1 MNRKIRIYGSDIKK
15 AIKKTIKE
23 QYEMGDTYRKS
34 PKQGGKF
41 KKLPREK
48 GIEDVFGVYGEEMPS
63 SIIRYMRKNPK
74 YIIQRLYDLYG
85 KEVFDKYIP
94 RDDEQN
100 KKFRLGDVE
109 TIKSGKFYDED
120 DMEMNFED
128 ELIDE
133 VEDVSG
139 KKYNL
144 KDANDLQQF
153 NKDIDN
159 ADPKKVNVGSD
170 VAEIM
175 NEEEWIQKAI
185 KKPGSLRKKMDLDK
199 SEKMTKTDI
208 NKEISKLKKK
218 DKDPEKKGVQG
229 LSKRDLSKYR
239 ELNLAKTLSNLRKK
253 WKK

>member
-23 QYEMGDTYRKS
+23 QYEMGDTYRRS
-34 PKQGGKF
+34 PKLSGKF

-94 RDDEQN
+94 RDGEQN

-120 DMEMNFED
+120 DMEMDFEED
-128 ELIDE
+128 LIDE

-144 KDANDLQQF
+144 KDPNDLLQF

-170 VAEIM
+170 VGEIM

-253 WKK
+253 

>member
-1 MNRKIRIYGSDIKK
+1 MNRKIRIYESDIKK

-23 QYEMGDTYRKS
+23 QYEMGDAYRRSSKH
-34 PKQGGKF
+34 GGKF

-48 GIEDVFGVYGEEMPS
+48 GIEGVFGVYGEEMPPA
-63 SIIRYMRKNPK
+63 IIRYMRKNPK

-85 KEVFDKYIP
+85 KEVFDKYLP
-94 RDDEQN
+94 KDDY
-100 KKFRLGDVE
+100 V
-109 TIKSGKFYDED
+109 GKMLSKGEFEYDD
-120 DMEMNFED
+120 DDDFEMDFEE

-218 DKDPEKKGVQG
+218 DKDPDKKGVQG

-253 WKK
+253 

>member
-23 QYEMGDTYRKS
+23 QYEMGDAYRRS

-48 GIEDVFGVYGEEMPS
+48 GIEDVFGVYGEEMPP

-94 RDDEQN
+94 RDGEQN

-120 DMEMNFED
+120 DMEMDFED

-133 VEDVSG
+133 AEEMIVYDEGEFNPKDVDEG
-139 KKYNL
+139 P
-144 KDANDLQQF
+144 F
-153 NKDIDN
+153 GI
-159 ADPKKVNVGSD
+159 NVGGSIRTFT
-170 VAEIM
+170 AT
-175 NEEEWIQKAI
+175 NE
-185 KKPGSLRKKMDLDK
+185 S
-199 SEKMTKTDI
+199 
-208 NKEISKLKKK
+208 KK
-218 DKDPEKKGVQG
+218 D
-229 LSKRDLSKYR
+229 LYKRILKNKR
-239 ELNLAKTLSNLRKK
+239 R
-253 WKK
+253 

>member
-1 MNRKIRIYGSDIKK
+1 MSRKIRIYGSDIKK

-23 QYEMGDTYRKS
+23 QYEMGDAYRRS
-34 PKQGGKF
+34 PKRGGKF

-48 GIEDVFGVYGEEMPS
+48 GIEDVFGVYGEEMPPA
-63 SIIRYMRKNPK
+63 IIRYMRKNPK

-94 RDDEQN
+94 RDSE
-100 KKFRLGDVE
+100 FTLGDVE
-109 TIKSGKFYDED
+109 TIESGKLYGGDDEF
-120 DMEMNFED
+120 EMDFED

-133 VEDVSG
+133 VEE
-139 KKYNL
+139 KKMTQKIYSPNEVDKAEQEGVGIEVDGTVIPTKDGGL
-144 KDANDLQQF
+144 K
-153 NKDIDN
+153 
-159 ADPKKVNVGSD
+159 VTT
-170 VAEIM
+170 M

>member
-23 QYEMGDTYRKS
+23 QYEMGDTYRRS

-48 GIEDVFGVYGEEMPS
+48 GIEDVFGVYGEEMPP

-94 RDDEQN
+94 RDGEQN

-133 VEDVSG
+133 AEEMIVYDEGEFNPEDVDKG
-139 KKYNL
+139 PFGIKG
-144 KDANDLQQF
+144 DDGTIRTFTANE
-153 NKDIDN
+153 
-159 ADPKKVNVGSD
+159 S
-170 VAEIM
+170 
-175 NEEEWIQKAI
+175 
-185 KKPGSLRKKMDLDK
+185 
-199 SEKMTKTDI
+199 
-208 NKEISKLKKK
+208 KK
-218 DKDPEKKGVQG
+218 D
-229 LSKRDLSKYR
+229 LYKRILKNKR
-239 ELNLAKTLSNLRKK
+239 R
-253 WKK
+253 

>member
-48 GIEDVFGVYGEEMPS
+48 GIEDVFGVYGEEMPP

-109 TIKSGKFYDED
+109 TIKSGKFYDD
-120 DMEMNFED
+120 DMEMDFEED
-128 ELIDE
+128 LIDE

-144 KDANDLQQF
+144 KDPNDLLQF

-170 VAEIM
+170 VGEIM

-253 WKK
+253 